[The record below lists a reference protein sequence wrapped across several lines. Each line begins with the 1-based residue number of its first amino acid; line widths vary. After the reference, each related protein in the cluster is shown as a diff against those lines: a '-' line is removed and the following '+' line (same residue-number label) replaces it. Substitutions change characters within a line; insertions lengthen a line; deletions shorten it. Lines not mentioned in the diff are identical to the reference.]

1 MIKRLRGCLLA
12 LALVLM
18 ASPAIAQGLQ
28 TGSLQGTVQDA
39 GGLILPGVTVT
50 VTSPSLQGTRTTSPT
65 QTVFM
70 CCARFHRD
78 ATT

>member
-1 MIKRLRGCLLA
+1 VKSTASSGARLVLTREDGTPVGELA
-12 LALVLM
+12 LPSV
-18 ASPAIAQGLQ
+18 S
-28 TGSLQGTVQDA
+28 GS
-39 GGLILPGVTVT
+39 PGVTVT